1 MDFLKK
7 IIILLTL
14 VLVSFGATVYQIV
27 KKDTQELKAPQE
39 PKAVIILA
47 IVMIIGTI
55 SLGLLPN
62 CIWEYIKPPI
72 TESSSSSIILIPNQ
86 TGSENEGN
94 EETSQLTEIS
104 KESIVNSSS
113 TEVSRVAEV
122 ESVFENASEV
132 SETNSTE
139 TVSYI
144 SEKDN
149 IDTSLPKKAMIG
161 NVSYATLQNAID
173 DSNCGDTIT
182 VVSDIQED
190 IRIVDGKD
198 IIIDLNNCT
207 VSNNSYHTFYIEGS
221 VTFVG
226 GNVDSTVNEKAAVV
240 IDCGGNAIFRECD
253 ITRSGEKKGNSYYTI
268 VNRGKLFCEKC
279 DIENGSLNQY
289 KDRKSAILNGYTH
302 AGENILDFRNNKDEV
317 KAELK
322 VKDCKIY
329 GGNNAVRNG
338 IFSVLNVDNSDLYG
352 YEHAFS
358 NRGEAVLE
366 NSMLY
371 GVEAVFCDKKESF
384 HEDITQSV
392 QIKECMCSSENG
404 VFLDDKML
412 HENGQMYTN
421 VVCDFLPNVS
431 CADNGDGTYSIL
443 GQ

>member
-1 MDFLKK
+1 MDFLNK
-7 IIILLTL
+7 IIILSTL
-14 VLVSFGATVYQIV
+14 VLVTFGTTAYQIV
-27 KKDTQELKAPQE
+27 KKEPQE
-39 PKAVIILA
+39 PKTPKKPKDVVILA
-47 IVMIIGTI
+47 IIVIIGTI
-55 SLGLLPN
+55 SLELLKN
-62 CIWEYIKPPI
+62 CIWEYSKPSI
-72 TESSSSSIILIPNQ
+72 TELPSSSIISIPNQ
-86 TGSENEGN
+86 TSGENEGSG
-94 EETSQLTEIS
+94 ETSQLTDTS

-113 TEVSRVAEV
+113 TEIARVSVV
-122 ESVFENASEV
+122 ESAFETASEV

-144 SEKDN
+144 PEEDN
-149 IDTSLPKKAMIG
+149 MDISLPKKAMIG
-161 NVSYATLQNAID
+161 NVSYATLQSAID
-173 DSNCGDTIT
+173 DSNCGDTIS

-190 IRIVDGKD
+190 IRIVDEKD
-198 IIIDLNNCT
+198 IIIELNNCT
-207 VSNNSYHTFYIEGS
+207 VSNNSDHTFYIEGS
-221 VTFVG
+221 VTIVG

-240 IDCGGNAIFRECD
+240 VECGGNAILRECD
-253 ITRSGEKKGNSYYTI
+253 ITRSREKKGNSYYTI
-268 VNRGKLFCEKC
+268 VNRGKLVCEKC
-279 DIENGSLNQY
+279 DIENGSLTQY
-289 KDRKSAILNGYTH
+289 QDRKSAILNGYTH
-302 AGENILDFRNNKDEV
+302 AGENILDYRNNKDEV

-371 GVEAVFCDKKESF
+371 GVESVFCDKKESF

-392 QIKECMCSSENG
+392 QIIECICSSENG

-431 CADNGDGTYSIL
+431 YANNGDGTYSIFE
-443 GQ
+443 Q